1 MKSPRWL
8 DRLLLRDRI
17 YDDLSSEIR
26 AHLDEKTDELVARG
40 MSRAD
45 ARLAAR
51 RAFGN
56 VTNIEEQGRETWQW
70 PTIESFFTDIR
81 YAMRQLRRAPAVST
95 IIVATLA
102 VGIAATATVFSWTR
116 SVLLDPLPGAAH
128 ADRVL
133 ALETTT
139 ASGSWTPT
147 SWLDYIDFRKYLTSF
162 DGLAA
167 AVPSSLAVGDAEHAE
182 RRPGELVSANFFD
195 VLRVQ
200 PALGQFFPSTQD
212 EAEGAQPVVVIG
224 YDYWQ
229 ARWHGDSAAIGSVV
243 QVNHFPFTVV
253 GIAPATFH
261 GSMSAQR
268 IDLWVPASMLGHIV
282 PTGGWWLR
290 DRGTRTFRVLARLKD
305 GVTEDAARAEV
316 VAFAKRMS
324 DANGDVS
331 KGMSALLLPLWK
343 SHWGIQDGL
352 RAPLLLLLAAC
363 GLVLLIVCV
372 NAANLLLARAMG
384 RRREFGLRLVLG
396 AQRGRLLR
404 QLITE
409 ASLLAVAGA
418 ALGLLG
424 TVWLARSLHYLMP
437 KFASAGLLD
446 PHVDGTVL
454 AFVVLLAVVV
464 TMLAGIAPALHGSR
478 EEFGDVLTASSRGAV
493 GGRQASRL
501 RGVLVI
507 TEMSLAV
514 ISLAVAGLFYD
525 SVRHMRAVSPGFDAD
540 HVAMSA
546 VSLTLSGYDSARA
559 ETLLRDVADRLR
571 NKPGTEAVS
580 YTDYVP
586 LSLSSGSW
594 EDLRIEGYTPEP
606 SENMKL
612 SRATIGPDY
621 FKVLRVPLVAGRDFT
636 LDDDSAHTRVMI
648 VNEAFVHHFFGQ
660 RAALG
665 VRVHGW
671 GHWFTIVGVARD
683 VKNYRLTESP
693 TPFFYVPVR
702 QVYRPEAGYT
712 FLVRSAMPVDQTVRA
727 IGQAV
732 RASDP
737 TVPVFNATPLAEYV
751 LGPLQSQQ
759 TAARLLAS
767 LATIAALLAAI
778 GLYGVISYAMAQ
790 RTKEIGVRI
799 ALGAQ
804 SRDVLGMIARQAGAL
819 LFVGLLVGVGGA
831 VAVSRVVSSMLYAV
845 GATDIAVFA
854 GAAATM
860 VVIALF
866 ATAMPARR
874 AVRVDPLVAL
884 RSD

>member
-1 MKSPRWL
+1 MRRFDWL
-8 DRLLLRDRI
+8 DRVLHRDRI

-26 AHLDEKTDELVARG
+26 AHLEQKTDELAAQG

-45 ARLAAR
+45 ARIAAR

-56 VTNIEEQGRETWQW
+56 VTIIEEQGRETWQW
-70 PTIESFFTDIR
+70 PTIESFVMDVR
-81 YAMRQLRRAPAVST
+81 YATRQLRRAPALSAI
-95 IIVATLA
+95 IIVTLA

-116 SVLLDPLPGAAH
+116 SVLLDPLPGAAR

-167 AVPSSLAVGDAEHAE
+167 ALPASLAVGDDERAE

-195 VLRVQ
+195 VLRVR
-200 PALGQFFPSTQD
+200 PALGQFFPSTQND
-212 EAEGAQPVVVIG
+212 AEGSQPVIVIG

-253 GIAPATFH
+253 GVAPPTFH
-261 GSMSAQR
+261 GSMAAER

-290 DRGTRTFRVLARLKD
+290 DRGTRTFRILARLKD
-305 GVTEDAARAEV
+305 AVTASAARAEV

-352 RAPLLLLLAAC
+352 RAPLLVLLAAC
-363 GLVLLIVCV
+363 GLVLLIVCM
-372 NAANLLLARAMG
+372 NAANLLLARAIV

-409 ASLLAVAGA
+409 ASILAASGA
-418 ALGLLG
+418 ALGLVC

-437 KFASAGLLD
+437 RFTSSALLD

-454 AFVVLLAVVV
+454 AFVVLLAVAV
-464 TMLAGIAPALHGSR
+464 TVLAGIVPALHGSR
-478 EEFGDVLTASSRGAV
+478 EGFGDTLSGSSRGAV

-501 RGVLVI
+501 RGALVI
-507 TEMSLAV
+507 SEMSLAV

-525 SVRHMRAVSPGFDAD
+525 SVRHMRGVSPGFDAE
-540 HVAMSA
+540 HVTMSA
-546 VSLTLSGYDSARA
+546 VSVTLAGYDSARA

-571 NKPGTEAVS
+571 SQPGTEAVS

-586 LSLSSGSW
+586 LSLGPGSW

-612 SRATIGPDY
+612 YRAAIGPDY
-621 FKVLRVPLVAGRDFT
+621 FKVLHIPLLAGRDFT

-648 VNEAFVHHFFGQ
+648 VNEAFVHHFLGQ

-665 VRVHGW
+665 VRVRGW
-671 GHWFTIVGVARD
+671 GQWFTIVGVAKD
-683 VKNYRLTESP
+683 VKNYRVTERP
-693 TPFFYVPVR
+693 TPYFYVATR
-702 QVYRPEAGYT
+702 QVYRPEGGYT
-712 FLVRSAMPVDQTVRA
+712 FLVRSAMPADQTVRA

-737 TVPVFNATPLAEYV
+737 SVPVFNAMPLAEYISAPV
-751 LGPLQSQQ
+751 QSQQ
-759 TAARLLAS
+759 TAARLLAL
-767 LATIAALLAAI
+767 LAALAALLAAV
-778 GLYGVISYAMAQ
+778 GLYGVVSYAMAQ

-804 SRDVLGMIARQAGAL
+804 SRDVLRMVAAQAAAL
-819 LFVGLLVGVGGA
+819 LFIGLIMGLGGA
-831 VAVSRVVSSMLYAV
+831 VAVARVVSSMLFAV
-845 GATDIAVFA
+845 GTADVTVFA
-854 GAAATM
+854 GAAGTM
-860 VVIALF
+860 VVIAIV
-866 ATAMPARR
+866 ATVMPARR
-874 AVRVDPLVAL
+874 ALKVDPLVAL
-884 RSD
+884 RTD